1 MTVADRF
8 RAAVEARDMSA
19 FDELFAPD
27 VRFFS
32 PVTFTPFVGAPI
44 VRGLLGVLLRTFED
58 FRYVGTFT
66 GSAEMGGSD
75 VESHILIF
83 RAAVAGKQIHGI
95 DLIQPGESGL
105 IEEFT
110 VMVRPMSAVVA
121 LRDAVNAG
129 LVAAGLIPAP
139 AAEGA
144 R

>member
-1 MTVADRF
+1 MTIADRF

-19 FDELFAPD
+19 FDEMFAPE

-32 PVTFTPFVGAPI
+32 PVTFRPFVGAPA
-44 VRGLLGVLLRTFED
+44 VRGLLGVLLHTFED
-58 FRYVGTFT
+58 FRYVGSLA
-66 GSAEMGGSD
+66 GSAEMGGGD

-83 RAAVAGKQIHGI
+83 RATVAGKEIHGI

-105 IEEFT
+105 IEELT
-110 VMVRPMSAVVA
+110 VMVRPLSAVVT

-129 LVAAGLIPAP
+129 LVAAGLMPAP